1 MIDKEE
7 LVEVHVVMDMVEKV
21 LDIIKDVMNEYKMNQ
36 MIH

>member
-36 MIH
+36 TIH

>member
-7 LVEVHVVMDMVEKV
+7 LVEVHIVMDMVEKV

-36 MIH
+36 TIH